1 MWVYAQPLSQLYA
14 RNTTRFSSNMFS
26 FFFSDEDTGS
36 ELYLGGVNNAKLK
49 KPISYFPVTRKAYWQ
64 IGNGAVRANGVKT
77 DASALQVIVDTGT
90 TLVYA
95 VGSAQAAI
103 A

>member
-1 MWVYAQPLSQLYA
+1 
-14 RNTTRFSSNMFS
+14 MFS
-26 FFFSDEDTGS
+26 FFFSDEATGS
-36 ELYLGGVNNAKLK
+36 ELYLGGVNSAKYQ

-77 DASALQVIVDTGT
+77 NATALQVIVDTGT

-95 VGSAQAAI
+95 VGPAEPSKSDMQSAWQC
-103 A
+103 